1 LKYRNYKEDIRKV
14 IDWGEAFE
22 VFFIG
27 FGGVFICLVILQVSI
42 IVFSKIVGKD
52 EEIEKDNG

>member
-1 LKYRNYKEDIRKV
+1 M